1 MSLMSTTIKCLGFI
15 YYTVTSITIFIFLHL
30 LFRLSRRPNPRFY
43 KTNKALSIPIIIFYS
58 ILNLFICYLFFK
70 KHYLDYIIYLLNELI
85 TISFSYLILSGLHV
99 YGITGQIC
107 SGKTSACEYLK
118 KRYKAAIISLDE
130 INHKILTRGDI
141 IRQIKKEF
149 GNEAIISNH
158 GIESVNKSALKKIIF
173 NNRQMKKKLENI
185 THPKIM
191 LEFLRILFVERFLN
205 LKKFVF
211 IENAILLRFNMFK
224 MILKGTISICV
235 ENENVLIQRIIK
247 RDNRGDN
254 VTSEE
259 TARNILKNQMSL
271 NEFKYKS
278 DVIIY
283 NDDNYQSLE
292 LKIDDVMKNII
303 MFSKNDI
310 IFVN

>member
-191 LEFLRILFVERFLN
+191 LEFFRILFVERFLN

-303 MFSKNDI
+303 MFSKNDL

>member
-1 MSLMSTTIKCLGFI
+1 M
-15 YYTVTSITIFIFLHL
+15 
-30 LFRLSRRPNPRFY
+30 
-43 KTNKALSIPIIIFYS
+43 
-58 ILNLFICYLFFK
+58 
-70 KHYLDYIIYLLNELI
+70 
-85 TISFSYLILSGLHV
+85 

-130 INHKILTRGDI
+130 INRNILTRRDV

-149 GNEAIISNH
+149 GNEVILKNN
-158 GIESVNKSALKKIIF
+158 GIESVNKSAMKKIIF
-173 NNRQMKKKLENI
+173 NNKQMRKKLENI
-185 THPKIM
+185 THPKVM
-191 LEFLRILFVERFLN
+191 MQFFKTLFVERFLN

-235 ENENVLIQRIIK
+235 ENENVLIERIIK

-259 TARNILKNQMSL
+259 TARNILRNQMSL

-283 NDDNYQSLE
+283 NDENYQNLE
-292 LKIDDVMKNII
+292 LKIDGVMKNII
-303 MFSKNDI
+303 DFSGNNI
-310 IFVN
+310 VFVN